1 MFDNDSELEIPPPP
15 FERYKTIHDIMDK
28 ITHLCNNE
36 EDWIQFRDD
45 MYEWV
50 YEFRKV
56 LLEYM
61 DKHNSLF
68 NAIIGN
74 INEFKTKSNGK

>member
-1 MFDNDSELEIPPPP
+1 
-15 FERYKTIHDIMDK
+15 MDK
-28 ITHLCNNE
+28 ITHFCNNE

-61 DKHNSLF
+61 NKHNSLF
-68 NAIIGN
+68 NAVIGN
-74 INEFKTKSNGK
+74 INKFKTKSNGK